1 MRTPTIYKRR
11 SRMSNETITHLQ
23 FIQNVIDR
31 MNRNSFQLKELSM
44 TIVSALLALYASSNN
59 CRYVLVAIIPTIIF
73 ALLDAYYLLQERKFR
88 CLYND
93 IISNAGQI
101 IPLAMP
107 INLYCDGVRS
117 YLKVVVSKTVLWFYL
132 PIVIIL
138 LIGGIVLS

>member
-1 MRTPTIYKRR
+1 
-11 SRMSNETITHLQ
+11 MSNETITHLQ

-31 MNRNSFQLKELSM
+31 MNRNSFQLKELSI

-93 IISNAGQI
+93 VISNAAQI
-101 IPLAMP
+101 TPFAMP
-107 INLYCDGVRS
+107 VNLYCNGVKS

-132 PIVIIL
+132 PFAIIL